1 MPERINKN
9 SGKIIKN
16 GRDSEKCGRK
26 KTSTIYCKRGTQG
39 ADAKL
44 ELGPLHQHNCGHTHT
59 LKRPRPPHQH
69 THTLTPA
76 SGDAFRF

>member
-26 KTSTIYCKRGTQG
+26 KQVQYIVKEEYRGRMRNWNWAHCTNTIAAIR
-39 ADAKL
+39 
-44 ELGPLHQHNCGHTHT
+44 TH
-59 LKRPRPPHQH
+59 
-69 THTLTPA
+69 
-76 SGDAFRF
+76 